1 MLTDFF
7 LRRKIADLIRRS
19 RDNSRMDQYTSI
31 VELGRLPPSDE
42 SVACLIQHTREPH
55 TATAIEA
62 IRALGLMNDHRATD
76 QLVRLLREDG
86 CRTNERMVE
95 ALGRPHHLTALPAL
109 AEIARAHCLDYKNF
123 WLASGLIDLMRRI
136 DPFASQPHIEALA
149 PIVLASALREL
160 QQEKPA
166 DVKTVWAETILAQCQ
181 DPAGLKALQNLQEHL
196 VLHHRQILMTA
207 GRLGDLAQSL
217 EWLRKS
223 SRPAAAT
230 VVAEFLRTPSRRVIT
245 SITRDVSDDDSPGAR
260 YESFDEPAYTSEL
273 GQPPSAEELSEREEK
288 ARAQVAYQD
297 AAAQRRHRENV
308 YPVLLDHGSAQDL
321 SDYAQACLTNPQ
333 YDLFT
338 RDWRSDAGTPKINR
352 LANYLRRARDNVKAG
367 ELLRLVMAG
376 DRTRLWASA
385 RQALA
390 WRGDHVSQIDWQPL
404 AVELLEMTGDPA
416 VDALLI
422 SLIET
427 SWANRVSTPLM
438 AMLERR
444 DAKVLIA
451 LAERFLLG
459 RTSIGGPDDARQ
471 IVLKDPATALRVAK
485 ELHRRSDWGSRSEA
499 WHLLS
504 SVAGPEAEAE
514 LGTWIAGETTQ
525 SFLDTVERM
534 KGIEFVKRCQ
544 AAAARPAAPQ
554 PSAMK
559 AESAPAT
566 DAPPDHD
573 ALWARIVVCLGK
585 RKAMPPG
592 TLTPGE
598 VARHADAILGHHAVS
613 RFVYEYYYPAVY
625 DQKPVPA
632 AALAWVE
639 QFERSSG

>member
-1 MLTDFF
+1 
-7 LRRKIADLIRRS
+7 
-19 RDNSRMDQYTSI
+19 MDRFTSI
-31 VELGRLPPSDE
+31 AELGRLPPSDE
-42 SVACLIQHTREPH
+42 SVTCLIQHTREPH
-55 TATAIEA
+55 KAAATEA
-62 IRALGLMNDHRATD
+62 LRALGWMNDRRATD

-86 CRTNERMVE
+86 CRTNERIVE

-109 AEIARAHCLDYKNF
+109 AEMARTHCLDYKNL
-123 WLASGLIDLMRRI
+123 WLASDLIDLMRRI

-149 PIVLASALREL
+149 PVVLASALREL
-160 QQEKPA
+160 QHEKPA
-166 DVKTVWAETILAQCQ
+166 DVRALWAETILAQCQ
-181 DPAGLKALQNLQEHL
+181 DPAGLKALQTLQEHL

-207 GRLGDLAQSL
+207 GRLGELAQSL

-260 YESFDEPAYTSEL
+260 YESFDEPTFTSEL
-273 GQPPSAEELSEREEK
+273 GQPPSAEELSER
-288 ARAQVAYQD
+288 D
-297 AAAQRRHRENV
+297 AAAQAQVTYQAATAQRQHRENV

-321 SDYAQACLTNPQ
+321 ADYAQACLTNPQ

-338 RDWRSDAGTPKINR
+338 HDWRRDAGTPKINR
-352 LANYLRRARDNVKAG
+352 LAIYLRRARENLKAG
-367 ELLRLVMAG
+367 ELLRLILAG

-385 RQALA
+385 RQAIA

-444 DAKVLIA
+444 DAHALIA

-471 IVLKDPATALRVAK
+471 IVLKDPATALRVAQ

-499 WHLLS
+499 WHLLT

-514 LGTWIAGETTQ
+514 LGAWIAGETTQ
-525 SFLDTVERM
+525 SFLDLVERT
-534 KGIEFVKRCQ
+534 KGLAFVKRCQ
-544 AAAARPAAPQ
+544 AAAVRAAAPPPSPMKSAPAAP
-554 PSAMK
+554 AT
-559 AESAPAT
+559 PAT
-566 DAPPDHD
+566 PATVAPPDHD
-573 ALWARIVVCLGK
+573 ALWTRVVACLEK
-585 RKAMPPG
+585 RKAKPPG

-598 VARHADAILGHHAVS
+598 IASHADAILGHHAVS

-639 QFERSSG
+639 QFEKSSG